1 MKNLPII
8 IINLIIWGCCIS
20 SIIVR
25 PFSAL
30 AANIILGVEI
40 ASVVIY
46 ITILGIITIINNR
59 KIRKMKRE
67 IALMLLSRKLGGK
80 DDIKE

>member
-25 PFSAL
+25 PFSVL
-30 AANIILGVEI
+30 VANIILGVEI
-40 ASVVIY
+40 VSVVIY
-46 ITILGIITIINNR
+46 IAILGISIIINNR

-67 IALMLLSRKLGGK
+67 IALMFLQK
-80 DDIKE
+80 DKKGE

>member
-46 ITILGIITIINNR
+46 IAILGISIIINKR
-59 KIRKMKRE
+59 KIKKMKRE
-67 IALMLLSRKLGGK
+67 IALMFLQK
-80 DDIKE
+80 DKWGE